1 MLKAALSI
9 GITYFANLNSVVTSD
24 SKIILHYKKELH
36 VDNSSV
42 RKNEDSG
49 TQSTLVENEDGDKH
63 LNTYHEDQILYFE
76 RTKIKTTV

>member
-1 MLKAALSI
+1 MLKAARSI

-36 VDNSSV
+36 VDNLSV

-49 TQSTLVENEDGDKH
+49 TRSTLVENEDGDKH
-63 LNTYHEDQILYFE
+63 LNIYHEDQILYFG
-76 RTKIKTTV
+76 TKIKTTV